1 MRTFETE
8 KCFLKWTSDTS
19 QIEEWTRY
27 TLTGLRVA
35 DVDEVH
41 DADMETKAFSS
52 SVKTTLHR
60 ILAVLGS
67 KDSHRLLSRL
77 KFSDCESEEKTL
89 NEIYRKQENTLVSK
103 SRRRS
108 RYKSHF
114 RR

>member
-8 KCFLKWTSDTS
+8 KCFLKWTSDMS

-60 ILAVLGS
+60 ILAILGS

-77 KFSDCESEEKTL
+77 KFGDCERRKTL
-89 NEIYRKQENTLVSK
+89 NETHRKQENTLVRK

>member
-8 KCFLKWTSDTS
+8 KCFLKWTSDMN
-19 QIEEWTRY
+19 QIEKWTRY

-35 DVDEVH
+35 DVNEAH

-77 KFSDCESEEKTL
+77 KFGDCESKEKNTERDL
-89 NEIYRKQENTLVSK
+89 SETRKYSGE
-103 SRRRS
+103 
-108 RYKSHF
+108 
-114 RR
+114 